1 MQIDRSNY
9 EIWLIDWLDGNLNS
23 LQANQLK
30 LFLSQ
35 NPDLREEFNDLT
47 QISIVPYDISFPD
60 KNQMKRSASDIPT
73 SQFEYLCVA
82 FLENDLSVSQQTE
95 LKEIIDTSSE
105 KKEAFDLIQKTR
117 LTPTGIKYK
126 HKSLLV
132 KRTAVQNVIRL
143 SVTGLSAAAA
153 IALIIL
159 LFSISPENI
168 SMRLNRSAQNLV
180 SDSTL
185 QRQSSVNK
193 TDKISTDIPIESVT
207 QKRDIRIAKIQNKS
221 HINTNSDL
229 TIAISDDS
237 SVKKTDNQQVTVNK
251 IPVSPH
257 VFLDKGIISS
267 NTLITSNSIVINPE
281 VEEERSKIGR
291 LISKTFREKLLKEK
305 TPTDKPLK
313 GYEIAAVGVTGINK
327 LFGWEMAL
335 NEKNDE
341 NGQIKSVYFS
351 SKILKF
357 SAPVKN
363 SEPKP

>member
-1 MQIDRSNY
+1 M
-9 EIWLIDWLDGNLNS
+9 
-23 LQANQLK
+23 
-30 LFLSQ
+30 
-35 NPDLREEFNDLT
+35 
-47 QISIVPYDISFPD
+47 
-60 KNQMKRSASDIPT
+60 IP
-73 SQFEYLCVA
+73 A
-82 FLENDLSVSQQTE
+82 P
-95 LKEIIDTSSE
+95 E
-105 KKEAFDLIQKTR
+105 KKETFDLIQKTR

-126 HKSLLV
+126 HKRLLL

-143 SVTGLSAAAA
+143 SVTGISAAAA

-168 SMRLNRSAQNLV
+168 SLRLNRSAQNLV

-193 TDKISTDIPIESVT
+193 TDKINTDIPIESVK
-207 QKRDIRIAKIQNKS
+207 QKREIRVAKIQNKS
-221 HINTNSDL
+221 HINTNSDF
-229 TIAISDDS
+229 TYAISDDS
-237 SVKKTDNQQVTVNK
+237 PVIKTDNQQVTVNK
-251 IPVSPH
+251 VPVNSR
-257 VFLDKGIISS
+257 VFLNKGIISS
-267 NTLITSNSIVINPE
+267 NTLITSNLKVINPE

-305 TPTDKPLK
+305 APTDKPLK

>member
-9 EIWLIDWLDGNLNS
+9 EIWFIDWLDGNLS
-23 LQANQLK
+23 SMQADQLK

-35 NPDLREEFNDLT
+35 NPDLREEFNELT
-47 QISIVPYDISFPD
+47 AVSIVPYHISFPD
-60 KNQMKRSASDIPT
+60 KNQLKRSASDITP
-73 SQFEYLCVA
+73 SQFEHLCVA

-95 LKEIIDTSSE
+95 LKEIIDTSTE
-105 KKEAFDLIQKTR
+105 KKETFDLIQKTR
-117 LTPTGIKYK
+117 LTPTEIKYK
-126 HKSLLV
+126 HKSLLL
-132 KRTAVQNVIRL
+132 KRTSIQKVIRL

-153 IALIIL
+153 IALIII
-159 LFSISPENI
+159 LFSTFPENI
-168 SMRLNRSAQNLV
+168 SLKSNKSAQNLV

-185 QRQSSVNK
+185 QRPSSVIKRDN
-193 TDKISTDIPIESVT
+193 INTDIAIESVT
-207 QKRDIRIAKIQNKS
+207 QRRDSKIAKIQNKS
-221 HINTNSDL
+221 HINTYSDF
-229 TIAISDDS
+229 TNAISDDS

-251 IPVSPH
+251 VPVSIH

-267 NTLITSNSIVINPE
+267 NTLITSNSIEINPE

-291 LISKTFREKLLKEK
+291 FISKTFREKLLKEK

-313 GYEIAAVGVTGINK
+313 GYEIAAVGVSGINK